1 MPYEPSITLIMKK
14 ISLIYIRK
22 TISWIREIHAT
33 RKLISWMLKNIKV
46 NGDKIHTSVY
56 YKRDDF
62 GFPIAN
68 FLWLSGDV
76 PRLLSYSIYVSQL
89 GDALAF
95 LISILKLYKSPL
107 NCLVRYHRE
116 NNRSYTW
123 PFYSHVRTFPLT
135 FDHWL
140 TDGRDFMTGLVQT
153 SEDATRSRA
162 LILSPLIVSRDFY
175 SLWSFSLL
183 V

>member
-1 MPYEPSITLIMKK
+1 MKN

-33 RKLISWMLKNIKV
+33 RKLLSWILKNIKV
-46 NGDKIHTSVY
+46 NGDKIHTLSSVY

-76 PRLLSYSIYVSQL
+76 PRLLSYGIYVSQL

-95 LISILKLYKSPL
+95 LISIQKLYKWPL
-107 NCLVRYHRE
+107 NCWVRYHRE

-123 PFYSHVRTFPLT
+123 PFYRHVRTFPST
-135 FDHWL
+135 FHHWL
-140 TDGRDFMTGLVQT
+140 IR
-153 SEDATRSRA
+153 RSRPHEGPCPNPRRCDKVPD
-162 LILSPLIVSRDFY
+162 LCPL
-175 SLWSFSLL
+175 WLL
-183 V
+183 VGTSTAFCTFHCLRGWHLMFLM